1 MSLTDSFL
9 NFTFVSSVFY
19 KFIDNSNKIFNNID
33 LTKDE
38 ITISKIFDKL
48 NYSNFLDFLEYI
60 SYINDNNSKRKEKIN
75 LIKNVLN
82 IKYDYMEK
90 DKILT
95 ELSKKID
102 FTMFSNKNLLVKLL
116 SPQITNFLFNIY
128 NLFILNIKDM
138 ETMSNEKI
146 GKILAENLIEE
157 EKLKNEFSKS
167 EKVLKNENAKLKEN
181 INELKSNNSNFK
193 KLEKEFYN
201 LKLKFESLEKNSKL
215 KYESLEKNSKLKY
228 ESLENSLK
236 LTNEILAQKNNEF
249 DIFRENYEQDLVY
262 FKQGYEFMKNLNYNI
277 LRRDAVKDLEI
288 KNDNQSH
295 FSKNDIDIENE
306 NKNFKKLVYAY
317 LSDLDFQLKT
327 QKNDLEL
334 IKKFNEIQKNEIEEQ
349 KKLYEVQKDELD
361 KLKKIELK
369 KNL

>member
-1 MSLTDSFL
+1 MCFTDSFL

-38 ITISKIFDKL
+38 ITISKNFNNL
-48 NYSNFLDFLEYI
+48 NYSNFLDFLEYL

-116 SPQITNFLFNIY
+116 SPQITNFLFTIY

-138 ETMSNEKI
+138 DSISNEKI

-181 INELKSNNSNFK
+181 INELKSDSNFE
-193 KLEKEFYN
+193 KLEKEFSN
-201 LKLKFESLEKNSKL
+201 LKLKFESLEKT
-215 KYESLEKNSKLKY
+215 SKLKY

-236 LTNEILAQKNNEF
+236 LTNEILEQKNNEF
-249 DIFRENYEQDLVY
+249 DIFKKNYEQNLVY
-262 FKQGYEFMKNLNYNI
+262 FKQEYEFMKNLNYDI

-288 KNDNQSH
+288 KNDGQSH
-295 FSKNDIDIENE
+295 FSKNDIDIETE

-317 LSDLDFQLKT
+317 LNDLDFQLKT
-327 QKNDLEL
+327 QKNELEL
-334 IKKFNEIQKNEIEEQ
+334 Q
-349 KKLYEVQKDELD
+349 KKINGLQKDELD
-361 KLKKIELK
+361 KLKKIIELK

>member
-1 MSLTDSFL
+1 MCFTDSFL

-38 ITISKIFDKL
+38 ITISKNFSNL
-48 NYSNFLDFLEYI
+48 NYSNFLDFLEYF

-90 DKILT
+90 DKILS

-116 SPQITNFLFNIY
+116 SPQITNFLFTIY

-138 ETMSNEKI
+138 DSMSNEKI

-201 LKLKFESLEKNSKL
+201 LKLKF
-215 KYESLEKNSKLKY
+215 ESLEKNSKLKY

-295 FSKNDIDIENE
+295 FSKNDIDIETE

-317 LSDLDFQLKT
+317 LNDLDFQLKT

-334 IKKFNEIQKNEIEEQ
+334 IKKFNEIQKNE
-349 KKLYEVQKDELD
+349 LD
-361 KLKKIELK
+361 KLKKIIEMK

>member
-1 MSLTDSFL
+1 MNTDSFL

-38 ITISKIFDKL
+38 ITISKNFNNL
-48 NYSNFLDFLEYI
+48 NYSNFLDFLEYF

-102 FTMFSNKNLLVKLL
+102 FTMFSNKNLLVNLL
-116 SPQITNFLFNIY
+116 SPQITNFLFTIY

-138 ETMSNEKI
+138 DSISNEKI
-146 GKILAENLIEE
+146 GKILSENLIEE
-157 EKLKNEFSKS
+157 EKLKEEFSKS

-181 INELKSNNSNFK
+181 INELKSNSNFK

-201 LKLKFESLEKNSKL
+201 LKLKYESFEKNSELNEKNSKKEL
-215 KYESLEKNSKLKY
+215 NNLKLKY
-228 ESLENSLK
+228 ESLENSIK

-249 DIFRENYEQDLVY
+249 DIFKKNYEQNLVY
-262 FKQGYEFMKNLNYNI
+262 FKQEYEFMKNLNHDI

-288 KNDNQSH
+288 KNDNQSL
-295 FSKNDIDIENE
+295 FSKNDIDLEIE

-317 LSDLDFQLKT
+317 LFDLDLQLKT

-334 IKKFNEIQKNEIEEQ
+334 LKKLNEIQKNEMEEQ

-361 KLKKIELK
+361 KLKK
-369 KNL
+369 NLD

>member
-1 MSLTDSFL
+1 MCFTDSFL

-38 ITISKIFDKL
+38 ITISKNFNDL
-48 NYSNFLDFLEYI
+48 NYSNFLDFLEYL

-75 LIKNVLN
+75 IIKNVLN

-90 DKILT
+90 DKILS

-116 SPQITNFLFNIY
+116 SPQITNFLFTIY

-181 INELKSNNSNFK
+181 INELKLNSNFK
-193 KLEKEFYN
+193 KLEKEINN
-201 LKLKFESLEKNSKL
+201 LKLKYESLEKNSKL

-262 FKQGYEFMKNLNYNI
+262 FKQGYEFMKNLNYDI

-288 KNDNQSH
+288 KNDGQSH
-295 FSKNDIDIENE
+295 FSKNDIDIEIG

-317 LSDLDFQLKT
+317 LNDLDFQLKT

-334 IKKFNEIQKNEIEEQ
+334 IKKFNEIQK
-349 KKLYEVQKDELD
+349 DELD
-361 KLKKIELK
+361 KLKKKIELK

>member
-1 MSLTDSFL
+1 MCFTDSFL

-38 ITISKIFDKL
+38 ITISKNFNDL
-48 NYSNFLDFLEYI
+48 NYSNFLDFLEYL

-75 LIKNVLN
+75 IIKNVLN
-82 IKYDYMEK
+82 IKYDNMEK
-90 DKILT
+90 DKILS

-116 SPQITNFLFNIY
+116 SPQITNFLFTIY

-193 KLEKEFYN
+193 KLEKEFSN
-201 LKLKFESLEKNSKL
+201 LKLKFESLEKTSKL
-215 KYESLEKNSKLKY
+215 KFESLEKTSKLKY

-249 DIFRENYEQDLVY
+249 DIFRKNYEQDLVY
-262 FKQGYEFMKNLNYNI
+262 FKEGYEFMKNLNYDI

-288 KNDNQSH
+288 KNDGQSH
-295 FSKNDIDIENE
+295 FSKNDIDKEIG

-317 LSDLDFQLKT
+317 LNDLDIQLKT
-327 QKNDLEL
+327 QKNELEL
-334 IKKFNEIQKNEIEEQ
+334 Q
-349 KKLYEVQKDELD
+349 KKINGLQKDELD
-361 KLKKIELK
+361 KLKKIIELK

>member
-38 ITISKIFDKL
+38 ITISKNFDKL

-102 FTMFSNKNLLVKLL
+102 FTMFSNKNLLVNLL
-116 SPQITNFLFNIY
+116 SPQITNFLFTIY

-138 ETMSNEKI
+138 DSMSNEKI

-157 EKLKNEFSKS
+157 EKLKKEFSKS
-167 EKVLKNENAKLKEN
+167 EKVLKKENAKLKEN
-181 INELKSNNSNFK
+181 INELKSDSNFE
-193 KLEKEFYN
+193 KLEKELNN
-201 LKLKFESLEKNSKL
+201 LKLKFESFEKNSKL
-215 KYESLEKNSKLKY
+215 KYESFEKNLKLKY

-236 LTNEILAQKNNEF
+236 LTNEILEQKNNEF
-249 DIFRENYEQDLVY
+249 DIFKKNYEQNLVY
-262 FKQGYEFMKNLNYNI
+262 FKQEYEFMKNLNYDI

-288 KNDNQSH
+288 KNDNQSL
-295 FSKNDIDIENE
+295 FSKNDINLEIE

-317 LSDLDFQLKT
+317 LFDLDLQLKT

-334 IKKFNEIQKNEIEEQ
+334 LKKLNEIQKNEMEEQ

-361 KLKKIELK
+361 KLKK
-369 KNL
+369 NLD

>member
-1 MSLTDSFL
+1 MCFTDSFL

-38 ITISKIFDKL
+38 ITISKNFNDL
-48 NYSNFLDFLEYI
+48 NYSNFLDFLEYL

-116 SPQITNFLFNIY
+116 SLQITNFLFTIY

-193 KLEKEFYN
+193 KLEKEFSN
-201 LKLKFESLEKNSKL
+201 LKLKFESLEKTSKL
-215 KYESLEKNSKLKY
+215 KFESLEKTSKLKY

-249 DIFRENYEQDLVY
+249 DIFRKNYEQDLVY
-262 FKQGYEFMKNLNYNI
+262 FKEGYEFMKNLNYDI

-288 KNDNQSH
+288 KNDGQSH
-295 FSKNDIDIENE
+295 FSKNDIDKEIG

-317 LSDLDFQLKT
+317 LNDLDIQLKT
-327 QKNDLEL
+327 QKNELEL
-334 IKKFNEIQKNEIEEQ
+334 Q
-349 KKLYEVQKDELD
+349 KKINGLQKDELD
-361 KLKKIELK
+361 KLKKIIELK

>member
-1 MSLTDSFL
+1 MCFTDSFL

-38 ITISKIFDKL
+38 ITISKNFNDL
-48 NYSNFLDFLEYI
+48 NYSNFLDFLEYL

-75 LIKNVLN
+75 IIKNVLN
-82 IKYDYMEK
+82 IKYDNMEK
-90 DKILT
+90 DKILS

-116 SPQITNFLFNIY
+116 SPQITNFLFTIY

-193 KLEKEFYN
+193 KLEKEFSN
-201 LKLKFESLEKNSKL
+201 LKLKFESLEKT
-215 KYESLEKNSKLKY
+215 SKLKY

-249 DIFRENYEQDLVY
+249 DIFRKNYEQDLVY
-262 FKQGYEFMKNLNYNI
+262 FKEGYEFMKNLNYDI

-288 KNDNQSH
+288 KNDGQSH
-295 FSKNDIDIENE
+295 FSKNDIDKEIG

-317 LSDLDFQLKT
+317 LNDLDFQLKT
-327 QKNDLEL
+327 QKNELEL
-334 IKKFNEIQKNEIEEQ
+334 Q
-349 KKLYEVQKDELD
+349 KKINGLQKDELD
-361 KLKKIELK
+361 KLKKIIELK

>member
-1 MSLTDSFL
+1 LNTDSFL

-38 ITISKIFDKL
+38 ITISKNFNDL
-48 NYSNFLDFLEYI
+48 NYSNFLDFLEYL

-75 LIKNVLN
+75 IIKNVLN
-82 IKYDYMEK
+82 IKYDNMEK
-90 DKILT
+90 DKILS

-116 SPQITNFLFNIY
+116 SLQITNFLFTIY

-193 KLEKEFYN
+193 KLEKEFSN
-201 LKLKFESLEKNSKL
+201 LKLKFESLEKT
-215 KYESLEKNSKLKY
+215 SKLKY

-249 DIFRENYEQDLVY
+249 DIFRKNYEQDLVY
-262 FKQGYEFMKNLNYNI
+262 FKEGYEFMKNLNYDI

-288 KNDNQSH
+288 KNDGQSH
-295 FSKNDIDIENE
+295 FSKNDIDIEIG

-317 LSDLDFQLKT
+317 LNDLDIQLKT
-327 QKNDLEL
+327 QKNELEL
-334 IKKFNEIQKNEIEEQ
+334 Q
-349 KKLYEVQKDELD
+349 KKINGLQKDELD
-361 KLKKIELK
+361 KLKKIIELK

>member
-90 DKILT
+90 DKIIS

-215 KYESLEKNSKLKY
+215 KYESLE
-228 ESLENSLK
+228 NSLK

-317 LSDLDFQLKT
+317 LNDLDFQLKT

-334 IKKFNEIQKNEIEEQ
+334 IKKFNEIQK
-349 KKLYEVQKDELD
+349 DELD
-361 KLKKIELK
+361 KLKKIIELK

>member
-1 MSLTDSFL
+1 MCFTDSFL

-38 ITISKIFDKL
+38 ITISKNFNDL

-75 LIKNVLN
+75 IIKNVLN
-82 IKYDYMEK
+82 IKYDNMEK
-90 DKILT
+90 DKILS

-102 FTMFSNKNLLVKLL
+102 FTMFSNKNLLVNLL
-116 SPQITNFLFNIY
+116 SPQITNFLFTIY

-193 KLEKEFYN
+193 KLEKEFSN
-201 LKLKFESLEKNSKL
+201 LKLKFESLEKT
-215 KYESLEKNSKLKY
+215 SKLKY

-262 FKQGYEFMKNLNYNI
+262 FKEGYEFMKNLNYDI

-288 KNDNQSH
+288 KNDGQSH
-295 FSKNDIDIENE
+295 FSKNDIDKEIG

-317 LSDLDFQLKT
+317 LNDLDIQLKT
-327 QKNDLEL
+327 QKNELEL
-334 IKKFNEIQKNEIEEQ
+334 Q
-349 KKLYEVQKDELD
+349 KKINGLQKDELD
-361 KLKKIELK
+361 KLKKIIELK

>member
-1 MSLTDSFL
+1 MCFTDSFL

-38 ITISKIFDKL
+38 ITISKNFNDL
-48 NYSNFLDFLEYI
+48 NYSNFLDFLEYL

-75 LIKNVLN
+75 IIKNVLN
-82 IKYDYMEK
+82 IKYDNMEK
-90 DKILT
+90 DKILS

-116 SPQITNFLFNIY
+116 SLQITNFLFTIY

-193 KLEKEFYN
+193 KLEKEFSN
-201 LKLKFESLEKNSKL
+201 LKLKFESLEKTSKL
-215 KYESLEKNSKLKY
+215 KFESLEKTSKLKY

-249 DIFRENYEQDLVY
+249 DIFRKNYEQDLVY
-262 FKQGYEFMKNLNYNI
+262 FKEGYEFMKNLNYDI

-288 KNDNQSH
+288 KNDGQSH
-295 FSKNDIDIENE
+295 FSKNDIDKEIG

-317 LSDLDFQLKT
+317 LNDLDIQLKT
-327 QKNDLEL
+327 QKNELEL
-334 IKKFNEIQKNEIEEQ
+334 Q
-349 KKLYEVQKDELD
+349 KKINGLQKDELD
-361 KLKKIELK
+361 KLKKIIELK

>member
-1 MSLTDSFL
+1 MCFTDTFL
-9 NFTFVSSVFY
+9 NFTFVSSAFY

-38 ITISKIFDKL
+38 ITISKNFNKL
-48 NYSNFLDFLEYI
+48 NDSNFLDFFEYI
-60 SYINDNNSKRKEKIN
+60 SYINDNNSRRKEKIN

-82 IKYDYMEK
+82 IKYDYKEK
-90 DKILT
+90 DKILS

-116 SPQITNFLFNIY
+116 SPQIINFLFTIY

-138 ETMSNEKI
+138 DSMSNEKI

-157 EKLKNEFSKS
+157 EKLKKEFSKS

-181 INELKSNNSNFK
+181 INELKSNSNFK

-201 LKLKFESLEKNSKL
+201 LKLK
-215 KYESLEKNSKLKY
+215 YESLEKN
-228 ESLENSLK
+228 LE
-236 LTNEILAQKNNEF
+236 QKNNEF
-249 DIFRENYEQDLVY
+249 DIFKKNYEQDLVY
-262 FKQGYEFMKNLNYNI
+262 FKQGYEFMKNLNYDI
-277 LRRDAVKDLEI
+277 LSRDAVKYLEI

-295 FSKNDIDIENE
+295 FSKKDIDIEIE

-317 LSDLDFQLKT
+317 LNDVEFQLKT

-334 IKKFNEIQKNEIEEQ
+334 Q
-349 KKLYEVQKDELD
+349 KKINELQKDELD
-361 KLKKIELK
+361 KLKKIIELK